1 MILLPTLR
9 HSVIATVSHF
19 SYKRVQLLVRTTT
32 FLFPCYTINLLGR
45 AFFINK
51 VKMDCTL
58 MQVDC
63 LSNSPLIDKH
73 GCEIKRTVVKSF
85 FLTIL
90 RYVNLT
96 SSFIEDICS
105 VACLLQDI
113 NTPEKRGRRKA
124 RSKYKTVQK
133 SLLFFLQVKEKQG
146 FLGKERIL
154 ARWLT
159 RKNLLKFP

>member
-1 MILLPTLR
+1 
-9 HSVIATVSHF
+9 
-19 SYKRVQLLVRTTT
+19 
-32 FLFPCYTINLLGR
+32 
-45 AFFINK
+45 
-51 VKMDCTL
+51 

-63 LSNSPLIDKH
+63 LSKSPLIGKY

-85 FLTIL
+85 CLTIL

-96 SSFIEDICS
+96 SSFIEDIS
-105 VACLLQDI
+105 SFAYLLQDI
-113 NTPEKRGRRKA
+113 NTSKKRGPRKV
-124 RSKYKTVQK
+124 RSKYKTIQK

-159 RKNLLKFP
+159 RKNLRKFP

>member
-19 SYKRVQLLVRTTT
+19 SYKRVQLLVRTAT

-85 FLTIL
+85 FPYNFAI
-90 RYVNLT
+90 R
-96 SSFIEDICS
+96 
-105 VACLLQDI
+105 
-113 NTPEKRGRRKA
+113 
-124 RSKYKTVQK
+124 
-133 SLLFFLQVKEKQG
+133 
-146 FLGKERIL
+146 
-154 ARWLT
+154 
-159 RKNLLKFP
+159 

>member
-1 MILLPTLR
+1 
-9 HSVIATVSHF
+9 
-19 SYKRVQLLVRTTT
+19 
-32 FLFPCYTINLLGR
+32 
-45 AFFINK
+45 
-51 VKMDCTL
+51 

-85 FLTIL
+85 LP
-90 RYVNLT
+90 
-96 SSFIEDICS
+96 
-105 VACLLQDI
+105 QDI
-113 NTPEKRGRRKA
+113 NTSKGRGRRKV
-124 RSKYKTVQK
+124 RSKYKTIQK

-159 RKNLLKFP
+159 SKNLLKFP

>member
-63 LSNSPLIDKH
+63 LSNSSLIDKH
-73 GCEIKRTVVKSF
+73 GCVRLLNLF
-85 FLTIL
+85 CLTIL

-105 VACLLQDI
+105 FACLLQDI
-113 NTPEKRGRRKA
+113 NTPKKRGRRKA
-124 RSKYKTVQK
+124 RCKYKTVQK
-133 SLLFFLQVKEKQG
+133 SLLFFL
-146 FLGKERIL
+146 
-154 ARWLT
+154 
-159 RKNLLKFP
+159 